1 MMIYVYACM
10 CMRAHEVTDTNKV
23 RNRGLRVHTHTQT
36 AQHIAILAR
45 IRVAGMNVHTKQ
57 NESGPLAWQSLT
69 VDGCDAHVTRKNA
82 HSQI

>member
-1 MMIYVYACM
+1 M

-23 RNRGLRVHTHTQT
+23 RNRGLRVHTHTFHSTQ
-36 AQHIAILAR
+36 AILAR

-57 NESGPLAWQSLT
+57 NESGPLAWRSLT